1 MSTALER
8 CLEELPLRLPSEV
21 VAFLTRAI
29 LDEAT
34 RGERD
39 PARLSEVALQALK
52 SR

>member
-1 MSTALER
+1 MSTALDL
-8 CLEELPLRLPSEV
+8 CLDELPLRIPSDI
-21 VAFLTRAI
+21 VAFLTKTI

-39 PARLSEVALQALK
+39 PARLRQTALDALK